1 MLYALHPSSSLP
13 PSSCIL
19 LFHGVARYISDKA
32 EYNPADSST
41 KREWKYND
49 IFGLNVKGVADAGVY
64 WSADAFMRE
73 WGRGIVMHGI
83 KVVIRM

>member
-1 MLYALHPSSSLP
+1 MIR
-13 PSSCIL
+13 CI
-19 LFHGVARYISDKA
+19 FDKA
-32 EYNPADSST
+32 ECNPADSST

-83 KVVIRM
+83 KVVIRAQFENIIWFNISLRLTTWI

>member
-1 MLYALHPSSSLP
+1 MSALHPSSALLT
-13 PSSCIL
+13 SSCVQP
-19 LFHGVARYISDKA
+19 FPGVIRCIFDKA
-32 EYNPADSST
+32 ECNPIDNST

>member
-1 MLYALHPSSSLP
+1 M
-13 PSSCIL
+13 
-19 LFHGVARYISDKA
+19 
-32 EYNPADSST
+32 
-41 KREWKYND
+41 
-49 IFGLNVKGVADAGVY
+49 KGVADAGVY

>member
-1 MLYALHPSSSLP
+1 MNLTCFSAHSSIRRVQP
-13 PSSCIL
+13 FPDVIRCI
-19 LFHGVARYISDKA
+19 FDKA
-32 EYNPADSST
+32 ECNPADSST

-49 IFGLNVKGVADAGVY
+49 IFGLNVEGVADAGVY

>member
-1 MLYALHPSSSLP
+1 MSALYPSSALLA
-13 PSSCIL
+13 SSCVQPFPDVIRCI
-19 LFHGVARYISDKA
+19 FDKA
-32 EYNPADSST
+32 ECNPADSST

-49 IFGLNVKGVADAGVY
+49 RFGLNVKGVAYAGVS

-73 WGRGIVMHGI
+73 WGRGIIMHGI

>member
-1 MLYALHPSSSLP
+1 MIR
-13 PSSCIL
+13 CI
-19 LFHGVARYISDKA
+19 FDKS
-32 EYNPADSST
+32 ECNPIDNST

-49 IFGLNVKGVADAGVY
+49 RFGLNVKGVADAGVY